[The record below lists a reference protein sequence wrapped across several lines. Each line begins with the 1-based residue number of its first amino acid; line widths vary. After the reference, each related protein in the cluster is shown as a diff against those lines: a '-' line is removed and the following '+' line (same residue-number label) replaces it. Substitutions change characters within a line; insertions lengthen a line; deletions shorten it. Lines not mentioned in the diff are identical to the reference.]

1 MKVALSWFSLCTA
14 LSLALVNFGCMKVGP
29 DFARPQVQSYDA
41 WVEKEFPGVR
51 TQLPV
56 HNEWWEVFG
65 DPTLDKL
72 VRTSFEQNLTLRV
85 AGLRVIEGR
94 AQLGIAVGNLY
105 PQTQTASGSYS
116 FDKVSHR
123 NPNWPQPGSKT
134 SSPDTIWQNTVAGSA
149 AWELDF
155 WGKYRRAIES
165 ADAAMRASAA
175 DYDNALVSLAGD
187 VAQTYIALRVN
198 EAELEI
204 AKQNVE
210 IESQGLRIAE
220 ARFRYG
226 ATSERDVQQAST
238 FLLSTQATIPVIES
252 NIKKQRHAL
261 AVLLGQSPD
270 KTPEGLDVSK
280 GIPAPPWEIGVGVPA
295 DMLRRR
301 PDVRAAEFAAMAQ
314 CAKIG
319 VAKAD
324 LFPSF
329 SLFGSIGFLASDVG
343 AFRLSDLLTQ
353 QGFMAQFSP
362 QVSWNLFNYG
372 RIINNVRVQDA
383 KLEALLITYQQTVL
397 TALREVEDALA
408 GFIGASGQVVS
419 LAKAAEAAKRS
430 VDLAFIQY
438 SEGKTDYTTVLV
450 AQQELLKQQNDLVS
464 TQGSVAVNLIM
475 LYRALGGGWEV
486 RQGMPYVPAEVQQE
500 MRKRTWWGKEMQE
513 DPQKITDPAKRNLFW
528 YAPDI

>member
-1 MKVALSWFSLCTA
+1 
-14 LSLALVNFGCMKVGP
+14 
-29 DFARPQVQSYDA
+29 
-41 WVEKEFPGVR
+41 
-51 TQLPV
+51 
-56 HNEWWEVFG
+56 
-65 DPTLDKL
+65 
-72 VRTSFEQNLTLRV
+72 
-85 AGLRVIEGR
+85 
-94 AQLGIAVGNLY
+94 
-105 PQTQTASGSYS
+105 
-116 FDKVSHR
+116 
-123 NPNWPQPGSKT
+123 
-134 SSPDTIWQNTVAGSA
+134 
-149 AWELDF
+149 
-155 WGKYRRAIES
+155 
-165 ADAAMRASAA
+165 
-175 DYDNALVSLAGD
+175 
-187 VAQTYIALRVN
+187 
-198 EAELEI
+198 
-204 AKQNVE
+204 
-210 IESQGLRIAE
+210 
-220 ARFRYG
+220 
-226 ATSERDVQQAST
+226 
-238 FLLSTQATIPVIES
+238 
-252 NIKKQRHAL
+252 
-261 AVLLGQSPD
+261 
-270 KTPEGLDVSK
+270 
-280 GIPAPPWEIGVGVPA
+280 VGVPA

-464 TQGSVAVNLIM
+464 TQGSVAINLIL

-486 RQGMPYVPAEVQQE
+486 RQACRTCPRKCSRKCASGPGGAGKCRKI
-500 MRKRTWWGKEMQE
+500 RKRSPIPRSVTFFGTRRIFSFEARAPPTAARLRVTDGWDVGPR
-513 DPQKITDPAKRNLFW
+513 PQASGNT
-528 YAPDI
+528 